1 MDLWSTQ
8 EENIRFITD
17 LLKTTYLITYFY
29 KDISTF
35 KISTLSIVGSRIT
48 MNRSFFRLTPLFSSK
63 LISVCVPLFCAAR
76 TVLCCLQ
83 FVRCPEIILKLTHKH
98 EKPNH
103 KLITDSP
110 RSFSPHKNMESIIF
124 IEETWTDR
132 VAKRIWPSNRRI
144 SIGAAQCKELKEET
158 RIIMFYWYL
167 IINIISLR

>member
-1 MDLWSTQ
+1 MTHTRGKYKIY
-8 EENIRFITD
+8 NN
-17 LLKTTYLITYFY
+17 LLKTTCYITYFY
-29 KDISTF
+29 IDISTF

-110 RSFSPHKNMESIIF
+110 RSFFPPQKYGIDYFYRRNLDRSSR
-124 IEETWTDR
+124 ETYM
-132 VAKRIWPSNRRI
+132 A
-144 SIGAAQCKELKEET
+144 E
-158 RIIMFYWYL
+158 
-167 IINIISLR
+167 